1 MNIVLP
7 KSGSDKASRRS
18 FSVRHG
24 VVHCAHF
31 SLCRRRTSHDRRR
44 LHQEA
49 ALLGEVF
56 IAAPSATPSRCPYVH
71 QAGRLDRASLPPR
84 RLLRPLQTIQEAL
97 KLSFLMSN
105 SLFCYTEKFLDSKQ
119 PNYDISRSL
128 LRSGPAA
135 SLRINIRAVAQY
147 ATEDGNGKA
156 ASDAVEQCL
165 RALEDLDSLL
175 LNAIRN
181 DPRAS
186 TESMKGKLDIVLGSL
201 DSLLQT
207 VPSKVLDQGKAIADA
222 YMDPSYQSDKPAV
235 SDTEITKL
243 EALF

>member
-1 MNIVLP
+1 MASSTVLTSP
-7 KSGSDKASRRS
+7 
-18 FSVRHG
+18 SVAA
-24 VVHCAHF
+24 AHLTTGDD
-31 SLCRRRTSHDRRR
+31 STRRRHFWAKCSLPLPPPLPRDAPTSTRR
-44 LHQEA
+44 A
-49 ALLGEVF
+49 ASIALLFLLGGF
-56 IAAPSATPSRCPYVH
+56 SAHSKRADAANPFDKYLKRKKLDPLESYVPAVLLSRA
-71 QAGRLDRASLPPR
+71 QFEDL
-84 RLLRPLQTIQEAL
+84 
-97 KLSFLMSN
+97 
-105 SLFCYTEKFLDSKQ
+105 EKFLDSKQ

>member
-7 KSGSDKASRRS
+7 KSGSDKAILSLRRRS

-24 VVHCAHF
+24 VVHRAHF

-49 ALLGEVF
+49 ALPGEVF
-56 IAAPSATPSRCPYVH
+56 IAAPSATPSRCPDVH

-84 RLLRPLQTIQEAL
+84 RLLRALQTATQ
-97 KLSFLMSN
+97 SW
-105 SLFCYTEKFLDSKQ
+105 D
-119 PNYDISRSL
+119 RG
-128 LRSGPAA
+128 RGGSGGNEDEREVAVE
-135 SLRINIRAVAQY
+135 VAQY

-222 YMDPSYQSDKPAV
+222 YMDASYQSDKPAV